1 MTTTEAAAPASAA
14 RPAGARRDRA
24 ATSERVDRL
33 NAASLRRIV
42 EPDHDVAGAIGP
54 GRVIPTELSI
64 AAGLDLGLTEDQQA
78 RLSREEL
85 ASVVIAGIRFEA
97 LLMSGF
103 ATEIAFARELTDP
116 RVTYMLHEIGEETRH
131 SRLFVRLVDQLAPT
145 AVNPIDVGVRN
156 WVFRRVTRALVR
168 RPVVLC
174 VLVLAGEEIPD
185 LLQKK
190 MVDHQDT
197 DPFVRE
203 VNRYHRME
211 EARHL
216 AYARMVLPELWQE
229 ASAFDRLLVRRFVPL
244 VAQTMFDGIVH
255 PGVFATVGLPAMSS
269 WRRAIRTPV
278 RVALR
283 HEALRP
289 VLGALVDGGV
299 LRPGR
304 LPLAW
309 RRVCGVDVHGTPV
322 GS

>member
-1 MTTTEAAAPASAA
+1 MTTTEAAVPARTAA
-14 RPAGARRDRA
+14 RSASPRDRA

-33 NAASLRRIV
+33 NTASLRRIV
-42 EPDHDVAGAIGP
+42 EPDTEVAGSIGP
-54 GRVIPTELSI
+54 GRVIPAELSI
-64 AAGLDLGLTEDQQA
+64 AAGLDLELTEEQLV

-85 ASVVIAGIRFEA
+85 ASIVIAGIRFEA

-103 ATEIAFARELTDP
+103 ASEIAFAGELTDP

-145 AVNPIDVGVRN
+145 AVNPIDVGVRH
-156 WVFRRVTRALVR
+156 WIFRRVARALVR

-190 MVDHQDT
+190 MVDHAET

-216 AYARMVLPELWQE
+216 AYARMVLPELWQQ
-229 ASAFDRLLVRRFVPL
+229 ASALDRLLVRRLVPL

-255 PGVFATVGLPAMSS
+255 PGVFATVGLPAFAT
-269 WRRAIRTPV
+269 WRRAIRTPA

-283 HEALRP
+283 REALRP
-289 VLGALVDGGV
+289 VLGALLDGGV

-304 LPLAW
+304 IPVGW
-309 RRVCGVDVHGTPV
+309 RRLCGVDAQGSPV
-322 GS
+322 ES

>member
-1 MTTTEAAAPASAA
+1 MTTTEAAAPAPTATRSG
-14 RPAGARRDRA
+14 PLRDRA
-24 ATSERVDRL
+24 ATSERIDRL
-33 NAASLRRIV
+33 NTASLRRIV
-42 EPDHDVAGAIGP
+42 EPDTEVAGSIGP
-54 GRVIPTELSI
+54 GRVIPAELSI
-64 AAGLDLGLTEDQQA
+64 AAGLDLDLTEAQLV

-103 ATEIAFARELTDP
+103 ASEVAFARELTDP

-156 WVFRRVTRALVR
+156 WIFRRVTRALVR

-185 LLQKK
+185 LLQRK
-190 MVDHQDT
+190 MVDHPET

-255 PGVFATVGLPAMSS
+255 PGVFATVGLPALAT
-269 WRRAIRTPV
+269 WRRAVRTPA

-283 HEALRP
+283 REALRP
-289 VLGALVDGGV
+289 VLGALLDGGV
-299 LRPGR
+299 LGR
-304 LPLAW
+304 GRIPVGW
-309 RRVCGVDVHGTPV
+309 RRLCGVDVQ
-322 GS
+322 GSPAEG